1 MMNSRTTVCI
11 FFLLAGLSLAGG
23 WSLIDYRDAKQQ
35 AGQSRVDTDRCIE
48 MSDTIHGHRSAPAI
62 ADDTERLGSV
72 MSSRIESAATEASLS
87 ANQLVRITPNAPVRL
102 GESDY
107 RVKPTHV
114 ALKNISMKQCVRF
127 VHTLLAGDPN
137 LRCRSLRLSAPRHDT
152 VRDRWSAEVS
162 ITYLIY
168 DPVTRR

>member
-1 MMNSRTTVCI
+1 MKSRTTACVCI
-11 FFLLAGLSLAGG
+11 LLAGLSLAGG
-23 WSLIDYRDAKQQ
+23 WSLVDYRDAKQQ
-35 AGQSRVDTDRCIE
+35 AGQSRADTVRCVE
-48 MSDTIHGHRSAPAI
+48 MADTIHGHRSAPAI

-72 MSSRIESAATEASLS
+72 MSSRIESAATEASLAS
-87 ANQLVRITPNAPVRL
+87 SQLVRITPNGPVRL

-114 ALKNISMKQCVRF
+114 ALKNVSMKQCVRF

-152 VRDRWSAEVS
+152 VRDRWTAEVS
-162 ITYLIY
+162 ITCLIY
-168 DPVTRR
+168 DPVKRR